1 MRKAF
6 KTRKE
11 IQGIEDPTRF
21 NVWIESGSVDFL
33 KHYALDNHTTA
44 GEIIRS
50 LVRDFVTK
58 QKKKETKAHG
68 FRTNSLTTTTTAFWT
83 GNVTQRRAN
92 LIIVT

>member
-1 MRKAF
+1 MKKAF

-44 GEIIRS
+44 GEIIRA
-50 LVRDFVTK
+50 LVRDFVAKTQAK
-58 QKKKETKAHG
+58 EKKKEAEK
-68 FRTNSLTTTTTAFWT
+68 SETA
-83 GNVTQRRAN
+83 
-92 LIIVT
+92 